1 MARDVGIM
9 NFRKLQKKS
18 LIVNQIIV
26 VAILLVLAGT
36 GYSLLQTMIL
46 AAESMGQ
53 SKDLVADI
61 LPPPLYLIEAQLVS
75 SELLQGDHANRK
87 ALLEKLSSLKKDYD
101 TRNQYWLESNLDQN
115 LRSSLM
121 GDQKKYA
128 DLFWIEVLTRFIPA
142 VEAGQNEAA
151 QNSLQALR
159 EYYGLHRKGVDVTVI
174 AANEHAVIQNESLLA
189 AEKTGKIR
197 LFTVVFLGCAMVLI
211 FAVPTI
217 NQIYASLH
225 QAEEAAAAIAGGD
238 LTYSVPTGQ
247 KNEVAKL
254 LNTLELMRVH
264 LKDLIKGLLNNVKVL
279 SDAASELVKSAN
291 DGAVATEREYDA
303 SSSIAAAIEE
313 LSVSFSQVDA
323 HATAAYNVTQS
334 VVKESIEGEQII
346 HSTTTEMLLISGAVK
361 DTSKTIGELEN
372 YSGHISSIVNVI
384 KAIADQTNLLALN
397 AAIEAARA
405 GEQGRG
411 FAVVADEVRT
421 LANRTGKS
429 TQEITGMISKIQ
441 AGIHRAVN
449 EMETSVRLVDQ
460 GVTLTEKAG
469 SSITSIRTNNQQ
481 LIERMDEITHTL
493 KEQIFATREISSKVE
508 NIANSAEKT
517 DTLVKRTVLSANNM
531 ENIAKQLR
539 VLAGKFNI

>member
-1 MARDVGIM
+1 
-9 NFRKLQKKS
+9 
-18 LIVNQIIV
+18 
-26 VAILLVLAGT
+26 
-36 GYSLLQTMIL
+36 
-46 AAESMGQ
+46 
-53 SKDLVADI
+53 
-61 LPPPLYLIEAQLVS
+61 
-75 SELLQGDHANRK
+75 
-87 ALLEKLSSLKKDYD
+87 
-101 TRNQYWLESNLDQN
+101 
-115 LRSSLM
+115 
-121 GDQKKYA
+121 
-128 DLFWIEVLTRFIPA
+128 
-142 VEAGQNEAA
+142 
-151 QNSLQALR
+151 
-159 EYYGLHRKGVDVTVI
+159 VI